1 MKKLLLRY
9 LLVHYYKIYKFII
22 NVYTFFK
29 VGRWGGQ
36 FNGAACE
43 MHAIPEKGGGGWE
56 MRGGRMPPCASSPC
70 PPASRPPLVVPTSLG
85 LVFLRPRFPSSL
97 RRLVL
102 ASPCPRRCPL
112 WGRVATWRARCGRR
126 GGHGEVDGAWWTWLV
141 EGVLSSWHRR
151 RGVVAVLINA
161 VWPSSTWCG
170 RGPR

>member
-1 MKKLLLRY
+1 MKNLLLRY
-9 LLVHYYKIYKFII
+9 LLVHYYQIYKFII

-43 MHAIPEKGGGGWE
+43 MDAIPEKGGGGGE

-97 RRLVL
+97 CRLVP
-102 ASPCPRRCPL
+102 ASSCPRIALPSLLSPL
-112 WGRVATWRARCGRR
+112 GQGGDVACSLWSVACRPRPCC
-126 GGHGEVDGAWWTWLV
+126 VVVVVLWP
-141 EGVLSSWHRR
+141 LSS
-151 RGVVAVLINA
+151 
-161 VWPSSTWCG
+161 
-170 RGPR
+170 